1 MTDTPTQSDAGTDRF
16 VRRLSSDARDAPAG
30 EEHCIFECNG
40 QIFAVGLNAV
50 REVLSGKLATPIPQ
64 APPALVGV
72 VELHGDVLPVVQLT
86 TLLGMATR
94 PYTPASPIV
103 VLSSHATKIGI
114 VVDRLRPVQTIAPA
128 SLSSATHDLYRGWYA
143 GTTPRAAVLNVK
155 ALLTHA
161 LRTVV
166 AHLNN
171 PVPGKTSRMARPDG
185 ASPLSS
191 S

>member
-1 MTDTPTQSDAGTDRF
+1 MSDTSTQSDAGAGRL
-16 VRRLSSDARDAPAG
+16 VRGLSSEARDVPAG

-40 QIFAVGLNAV
+40 QVFAVGLNAV

-72 VELHGDVLPVVQLT
+72 VELHGDVLPVVQLS

-103 VLSSHATKIGI
+103 VLSVHTAKIGI
-114 VVDRLRPVQTIAPA
+114 VVDRVRPVHTIAPA
-128 SLSSATHDLYRGWYA
+128 SVTSATHDLYRGWYA
-143 GTTPRAAVLNVK
+143 GTMPRAAVLNVN
-155 ALLTHA
+155 ALVTHT
-161 LRTVV
+161 LRTVA
-166 AHLNN
+166 AHLHNA
-171 PVPGKTSRMARPDG
+171 VPGTTSRTPRTDG

>member
-1 MTDTPTQSDAGTDRF
+1 MSDTSTQSGAGAEQLG
-16 VRRLSSDARDAPAG
+16 VPAG

-40 QIFAVGLNAV
+40 QVFAVGLNAV

-72 VELHGDVLPVVQLT
+72 VELHGDVLPVVQLS
-86 TLLGMATR
+86 TLLGRATR

-103 VLSSHATKIGI
+103 VLSSHATKIGV
-114 VVDRLRPVQTIAPA
+114 VVDRVRPVHTIAPA

-143 GTTPRAAVLNVK
+143 GTLPRAAVLNVD
-155 ALLTHA
+155 ALVTHA
-161 LRTVV
+161 LRTVA
-166 AHLNN
+166 AHLQNA
-171 PVPGKTSRMARPDG
+171 VPGTTSRVARTDG
-185 ASPLSS
+185 TSPLSS